1 MMRKPILA
9 LAVSAVLTVAVFAA
23 PSDAPKSTTVGAF
36 AVKVS
41 AALGQKAADSKAA
54 ADTLRSMGVDLGKDL
69 SAPLTEERARQ
80 ILTDL
85 GASNLRTSNP
95 GNGLSAAKSD
105 QLLASVSLSSA
116 ATSIAP
122 DQVPTE
128 CLNSFNRGICVDCCK
143 AAVGPILNN
152 QGKEQDPGLV
162 CWNFCKSVLPP
173 GLASPSEPQ

>member
-41 AALGQKAADSKAA
+41 AALGQKAADPKAA
-54 ADTLRSMGVDLGKDL
+54 ADTLRSMGVNLGKDL
-69 SAPLTEERARQ
+69 SAPLTEERAKQ

-95 GNGLSAAKSD
+95 GNGLSAAKAD

-122 DQVPTE
+122 EALPTQ
-128 CLNSFNRGICVDCCK
+128 CLNSFNRGTCVECCK
-143 AAVGPILNN
+143 VEVGLITNVA
-152 QGKEQDPGLV
+152 GKLQDPGTV
-162 CWNFCKSVLPP
+162 CSNFCKSVLPP
-173 GLASPSEPQ
+173 GQASPSEPQ